1 MEKYKINKGVK
12 LYLDEDSTL
21 RVLFEDGKTKELN
34 VLTLLDKLPKEY
46 AKLKDRDFFLKGRL
60 VGWGGII
67 WSKEV
72 DLSVDTIYEE
82 GKEVPSESNSLN
94 YIIGFKVKQARLSKE
109 LSQLELA
116 TISGVDQSE
125 ISKLEKGLFNPS
137 INFLKRIFNAL
148 GKEIELTIK

>member
-12 LYLDEDSTL
+12 LYLDEGSTL

-46 AKLKDRDFFLKGRL
+46 AKLKDMDFFLKGRL

-82 GKEVPSESNSLN
+82 GKEVPSEPNSLN